1 MTPVIP
7 SVAAVIPSEARD
19 LLFSLTNIQ
28 APIRAVIGA
37 TLVLGAAG
45 LASTLLRRASASVR
59 HSVWLVGL
67 TTSIGIAALSALGPV
82 LEVETT
88 VVNGPG
94 VVPFPKEFLRSLPTS
109 SVISPSGIV
118 TNDFVAP
125 PVESAKPNILLII
138 WFVGATL
145 IVGRS
150 LVGHIGIRRL
160 IRRST
165 PLRRV
170 IGKDIDVRLS
180 ADVDAPYTLG
190 VRRAVILLPAEAESW
205 DDERLRIVLVHELA
219 HVERLDYAAQLVAT
233 AACAIYWFN
242 PVTWL
247 AASRL
252 RAEAEHAADDRV
264 LAAGVDGV
272 TYASHLL
279 ELARPDTNARLSTA
293 VAVGMAR
300 GNRLERRFT
309 AMLDSTRSR
318 GIVPLRLQAV
328 AGSAAMLLAV
338 PLTALR
344 IVPAPLERNAPPVVY
359 NALAPSPTPESSIR
373 PIAQSVNRPI
383 RQSANPTIRQSAT
396 SPIRQS
402 APADTIIERTIAVAA
417 GEQLTINLRVGGSVT
432 IHAWDQPQV
441 RMRAVLSGDHARETR
456 VAFDRVSGGLEVRA
470 FMDYSPRNSNNR
482 HTFEF
487 WVPRKFD
494 VSLSSAGGSVS
505 IAGLEGTFSGT
516 TGGGEI
522 SLDDV
527 RGVANLTTGGGEVS
541 VTNSNLEGRVTTGG
555 GQAVVTNTTG
565 GVRVSSGSG
574 PVVRT
579 DASTRT
585 YGVGGLSTTRSGGD
599 KPLVVVDGN
608 VVSDGAV
615 SYNMAGGDIRL
626 ASVPGGG
633 SFSTGGG
640 EIVIG
645 SVGGRAT
652 FTTGGGNIRIDGVAD
667 DVTATTG
674 AGQVH
679 ITVIDGNGRA
689 RNVTVHSGTGRI
701 TIDLPANID
710 ARFDLETAYTER
722 HGRTNIEADFP
733 VTVTETTEWDSRNGS
748 PRRYV
753 RATGSA
759 GSGRGLIKVR
769 TVNGDVVIRRR

>member
-1 MTPVIP
+1 MTGVIA
-7 SVAAVIPSEARD
+7 SDVRE
-19 LLFSLTNIQ
+19 LLFSLTNIET
-28 APIRAVIGA
+28 PIRAIIGA
-37 TLVLGAAG
+37 TLILGAAG
-45 LASTLLRRASASVR
+45 LAATLLRRASASVR

-67 TTSIGIAALSALGPV
+67 TTCLGIAALSFLGPV

-94 VVPFPKEFLRSLPTS
+94 VVPFPKEFLRSLPTASVAS
-109 SVISPSGIV
+109 SSGVV
-118 TNDFVAP
+118 TNDVVAP
-125 PVESAKPNILLII
+125 AAESPKPNPYLII
-138 WFVGATL
+138 WFVGAML
-145 IVGRS
+145 IVARS
-150 LVGHIGIRRL
+150 MVGHIGIRRL
-160 IRRST
+160 IRRSAS
-165 PLRRV
+165 LRRLAGRDV
-170 IGKDIDVRLS
+170 DVRIS
-180 ADVDAPYTLG
+180 ADVDAPYTIG

-219 HVERLDYAAQLVAT
+219 HVERLDYAAQIVAT

-279 ELARPDTNARLSTA
+279 ELARHDPKARLSTA
-293 VAVGMAR
+293 VAVGMAH

-318 GIVPLRLQAV
+318 GIVPFRLQAV

-344 IVPAPLERNAPPVVY
+344 IVPMPLERTAPPVVY
-359 NALAPSPTPESSIR
+359 NTISPATPTTSSKVER
-373 PIAQSVNRPI
+373 SVNPPI
-383 RQSANPTIRQSAT
+383 RQSANLSIRQSANP
-396 SPIRQS
+396 PIRQS
-402 APADTIIERTIAVAA
+402 AADTIIERTIAVTA
-417 GEQLTINLRVGGSVT
+417 GERLSIDLRVGGSVT

-456 VAFDRVSGGLEVRA
+456 VAFDRVTRGLEVRA
-470 FMDYSPRNSNNR
+470 FMDYSPRNSNSR

-505 IAGLEGTFSGT
+505 IAGVEGTFSGT

-522 SLDDV
+522 TLDDV
-527 RGVANLTTGGGEVS
+527 RGEANLTTGGGEIS
-541 VTNSNLEGRVTTGG
+541 VTNSTLEGRVTTGG
-555 GQAVVTNTTG
+555 GRAVVSNTSG

-574 PVVRT
+574 PVVRG
-579 DASTRT
+579 DATTQT
-585 YGVGGLSTTRSGGD
+585 YGVGGLGTAVGRN
-599 KPLVVVDGN
+599 PLIVVDGN
-608 VVSDGAV
+608 VVSDKAI
-615 SYNMAGGDIRL
+615 SYTMAGGDIRL
-626 ASVPGGG
+626 ASVPAGGT
-633 SFSTGGG
+633 FSTGGG

-645 SVGGRAT
+645 SVGSTAS

-667 DVTATTG
+667 DVAATTG

-679 ITVIDGNGRA
+679 ITVVDGNGRA
-689 RNVTVHSGTGRI
+689 RNVTVHSGLGRI

-722 HGRTNIEADFP
+722 HGRTSIEADFP
-733 VTVTETTEWDSRNGS
+733 VTVTETTEWDSRNGT

-753 RATGSA
+753 RATGSS